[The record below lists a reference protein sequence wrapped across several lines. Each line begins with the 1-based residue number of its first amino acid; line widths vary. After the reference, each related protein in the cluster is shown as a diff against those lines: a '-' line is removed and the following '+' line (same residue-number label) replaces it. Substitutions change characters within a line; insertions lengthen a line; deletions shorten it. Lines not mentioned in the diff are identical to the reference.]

1 MKRLFALL
9 SLLVVASM
17 LFAACAPAATEAPA
31 TEAPMTEAPMTEAPT
46 TEEPAATEP
55 STGAFE
61 CTDSIGCVEIAA
73 GDPIHIAYALTVS
86 GATASL
92 GEDSRGAIE
101 IAIADRGGELLGHPI
116 ELTGED
122 ELCNAEGGQA
132 AGTKISADSTI
143 VGVIGTN
150 CSSSARSSMPL
161 ISQAGMVMISSSNT
175 NPDLTDPDHPDHH
188 AGYFRTAHNDLFQ
201 GAVAAEFAY
210 NELGLTSAATIH
222 DGSPYAESLQSVFAE
237 VFTELGGTVTAQE
250 AINVGDTDMKPV
262 LTSIA
267 TGSPEILYFP
277 IFEPE
282 GPLVASQA
290 KEVPGLENTI
300 LMGADGL
307 FADTFPEATGSAAV
321 GMYLS
326 GPYVDVNN
334 TAYADF
340 LGKWESQIGGVPPS
354 GFHAHAY
361 DASNI
366 LLNGIEAVALQD
378 ADGNLLIP
386 RQALRDWITS
396 LEGYAGLTGN
406 LTCDENGDCATGE
419 ALGVFQ
425 LSQAEVDGAW
435 PPPVF
440 WQP

>member
-31 TEAPMTEAPMTEAPT
+31 TEAPMTEAPT

-101 IAIADRGGELLGHPI
+101 IAIADRGEELLGHPI
-116 ELTGED
+116 ELSGED
-122 ELCNAEGGQA
+122 ALCSAEGGQS
-132 AGTKISADSTI
+132 AGTKLAADATI

-150 CSSSARSSMPL
+150 CSSSARSSMAL
-161 ISQAGMVMISSSNT
+161 LSQAGMVMISPSNT

-188 AGYFRTAHNDLFQ
+188 PGYFRTAHNDLFQ

-210 NELGLTSAATIH
+210 NELGMTSAATIH
-222 DGSPYAESLQSVFAE
+222 DGSPYAESLQRVFAE
-237 VFTELGGTVTAQE
+237 VFAELGGTVTAQE
-250 AINVGDTDMKPV
+250 AVNVGDTDMKPV

-267 TGSPEILYFP
+267 TGSPELIYFP

-290 KEVPGLENTI
+290 KEVPGLENTV

-326 GPYVDVNN
+326 GPYVDVTN
-334 TAYADF
+334 TAYAEF
-340 LGKWESQIGGVPPS
+340 LDKWENQIGGVPPS

-361 DASNI
+361 DATNI

-386 RQALRDWITS
+386 RQGLRDWITS

-406 LTCDENGDCATGE
+406 LSCDENGDCATGE